1 MKCIKIIVLCCMVFI
16 IGCRKTPI
24 VTDTTSPT
32 EKDIFSVKELNIKN
46 EDPINF
52 NLNSAGVY
60 TLTLFDSVNQQVVTR
75 ERIIGKN
82 GNNSLKLYTKSLPV
96 RYLYLSLEDD
106 NSVQIGK
113 TLLII
118 N

>member
-1 MKCIKIIVLCCMVFI
+1 MVFI
-16 IGCRKTPI
+16 IGCRKVEVEPTPPPP
-24 VTDTTSPT
+24 VS
-32 EKDIFSVKELNIKN
+32 DIFSVKESSITNGS
-46 EDPINF
+46 PISF
-52 NLNSAGVY
+52 TLKSDGVY
-60 TLTLFDSVNQQVVTR
+60 TLTLFDSTAQQVVTR

-82 GNNSLKLYTKSLPV
+82 GVNSLKLYTKSLPV
-96 RYLYLSLEDD
+96 KYLYLSLEDE

>member
-1 MKCIKIIVLCCMVFI
+1 MKWIKFIILCCIVSMI
-16 IGCRKTPI
+16 ACRKIEVAPTPPK
-24 VTDTTSPT
+24 V
-32 EKDIFSVKELNIKN
+32 EDIFSVKESSITNGS
-46 EDPINF
+46 PITF
-52 NLNSAGVY
+52 TLKSDGVY
-60 TLTLFDSVNQQVVTR
+60 TLTLFDSTAQQVVTR

-82 GNNSLKLYTKSLPV
+82 GVNSLKLYTKSLPV
-96 RYLYLSLEDD
+96 KYLYLSLEDE

>member
-1 MKCIKIIVLCCMVFI
+1 MKWIKIIILCCVIFI
-16 IGCRKTPI
+16 IGCRKVSVEPI
-24 VTDTTSPT
+24 PQPQPL
-32 EKDIFSVKELNIKN
+32 DIFSSKEVTITN
-46 EDPINF
+46 EGEINF
-52 NLNSAGVY
+52 NLKSEGVF
-60 TLTLFDSVNQQVVTR
+60 TLTLFDSAGQNVVTR
-75 ERIIGKN
+75 ERIVGKI

-96 RYLYLSLEDD
+96 RYLYLSLEDE

>member
-1 MKCIKIIVLCCMVFI
+1 MKWIKLIILCCMVFI
-16 IGCRKTPI
+16 IGCRKIEIEPTPP
-24 VTDTTSPT
+24 PT
-32 EKDIFSVKELNIKN
+32 QINDIFSVKEANISN
-46 EDPINF
+46 GDPLKF
-52 NLNSAGVY
+52 TLKSEGVY
-60 TLTLFDSVNQQVVTR
+60 TLTLFDSTTQQVVTR

-82 GNNSLKLYTKSLPV
+82 GINSLKLYTKSLPV
-96 RYLYLSLEDD
+96 RYLYLSLEDE